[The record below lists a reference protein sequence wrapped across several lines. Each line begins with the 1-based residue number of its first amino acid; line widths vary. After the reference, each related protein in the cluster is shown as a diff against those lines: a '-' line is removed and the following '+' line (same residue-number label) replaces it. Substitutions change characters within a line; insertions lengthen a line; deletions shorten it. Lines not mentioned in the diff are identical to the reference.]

1 MMTSLTKFFSDVP
14 LIAHEMEAKNMGIW
28 LRQVDKTYRFLVT
41 SGCLLSR
48 NVWWAVQIGSFW
60 LKNEYFTDPNGPKD
74 EGALEN
80 EFWVFSNSEMN
91 VTKSYSGNI
100 RWKKWGH
107 LSSFHVSFLSYL
119 KKCIFYNLVLTSAKN
134 LSLLKQ
140 FTNMH
145 LKGLVTHFQKMVLF
159 IMLWRTVSEILGFE
173 VEGFC

>member
-1 MMTSLTKFFSDVP
+1 MMTSLAKFFSDVP

-28 LRQVDKTYRFLVT
+28 LWQVDKTYRFLVT

-107 LSSFHVSFLSYL
+107 LSSF
-119 KKCIFYNLVLTSAKN
+119 VLTSAKN